1 MPSRASTKCSIR
13 KWQAGSGRVCEQ
25 RGRDLKVCQICAVD
39 ISHKILLAALNKS
52 IVTAGHDLV
61 LVSSPG
67 PHFDTLKAEGYR
79 VVSINIARNQN
90 FFSHMKSVTELYR
103 FMRRESFDLVH
114 VHTPVAAL
122 LGRIA
127 ARLARVPLVVYTA
140 HGFYFH
146 ENMPAPQRAFHQGL
160 EKWAGRMTDFLFTQ
174 SAEDAATARDL
185 KLLPADRIL
194 AIGNGVELRRFDP
207 HCAGHR
213 RQETRRELGLP
224 DSARVILS
232 MGRLVR
238 EKGYGELFQAL
249 SKMKADALPDHHL
262 LVVGSRLDSD
272 RDDGLRAEIRRVE
285 QDSDLKRRVHFLGQ
299 QEDIAGLL
307 SASDIFVLPSHREGM
322 PRSIIEA
329 MASGL
334 PVVATDIRGCR
345 EEVVAG
351 TTGLLVPVGDVDAL
365 AAALAELVSDPE
377 KARAMGAAGRQR
389 AQALYDESAVVARQ
403 LEVYQQL
410 HETAC

>member
-1 MPSRASTKCSIR
+1 M
-13 KWQAGSGRVCEQ
+13 
-25 RGRDLKVCQICAVD
+25 KVCQICAVD